1 MSTPSNRKPHG
12 DFAASPRG
20 EITPAQVTEEASLRR
35 DAIDWKQVAILS
47 IAGCGP
53 ASVIALNL
61 QFMGVFAGS
70 ALVLAFVIVWPGI
83 LLLVN
88 TFAEFSK
95 RLPTSGG
102 LYTWNSRAWGQNV
115 GFVYGWTFIGAYMVF
130 SAAGFAVFGG
140 WMEQWLGTQ
149 FGIDLPWWLF
159 TALALTYVASLGY
172 LGITQSLHAALTLL
186 AIEITVLLALALY
199 ILFSG
204 PADGSSLGIEPFT
217 PGAAG
222 TMGWAGIGLAMTYA
236 VLSHVGI
243 EEGSTLGL
251 EVKDPKRGI
260 PKGLWI
266 AAVLV
271 PMFYVLVSYA
281 MVYGYGINDMEA
293 FGEDAAPLQ
302 TIAAT
307 YWGEFGLAVV
317 VIAVLSSIL
326 AFSQTAFIA
335 GARVL
340 YTLGREGVLPTWLGG
355 VSGRSTPHRAI
366 FVMAIVS
373 IVLGVPLAFIS
384 GPFNVWG
391 YFGFLISIAFL
402 VSYILTNA
410 GMIRFMLEI
419 GEFQW
424 FRHGV
429 LGAVGSLIFLYPL
442 YKTVWPLADGI
453 YGVLPFVYL
462 AWVVLGVLFLMYT
475 RSRRPGVL
483 AAIGTSLAEGD
494 STIPEPHS
502 PHNLSSNR
510 RREEEEST
518 PQ

>member
-1 MSTPSNRKPHG
+1 MTTASDSTTPGASAGSPGGTAQPGSSNT
-12 DFAASPRG
+12 RG
-20 EITPAQVTEEASLRR
+20 GLRR

-61 QFMGVFAGS
+61 QFMGAFAGS
-70 ALVLAFVIVWPGI
+70 ALVLAFVIVWPGV

-102 LYTWNSRAWGQNV
+102 LYTWNSRAWGKQV

-140 WMEQWLGTQ
+140 WVEQWLDTQ
-149 FGIDLPWWLF
+149 FGLNVPWWVF
-159 TALALTYVASLGY
+159 TAAALTYVTILAY
-172 LGITQSLHAALTLL
+172 LGISQSLHAALTLL
-186 AIEITVLLALALY
+186 AIEVVVLLALALY
-199 ILFSG
+199 IVFTG
-204 PADGSSLGIEPFT
+204 PTDGSSLGVEPFT

-222 TMGWAGIGLAMTYA
+222 ALGWGGIGLAMTYA

-243 EEGSTLGL
+243 EEGSTLGQ
-251 EVKDPKRGI
+251 EVKDPRRGI
-260 PKGLWI
+260 PRGLWV

-271 PMFYVLVSYA
+271 PIFYILVSYA
-281 MVYGYGINDMEA
+281 MVYGYGINDMVA
-293 FGEDAAPLQ
+293 FGEDPAPLQ
-302 TIAAT
+302 TIAAN
-307 YWGEFGLAVV
+307 YWGEFGLTIV
-317 VIAVLSSIL
+317 VIATLSSIL

-340 YTLGREGVLPTWLGG
+340 YTLGREGVLPGWLGG
-355 VSGRSTPHRAI
+355 VSHRSTPHRAI
-366 FVMAIVS
+366 FVMGAVS
-373 IVLGVPLAFIS
+373 IGLGVPLAFAV

-402 VSYILTNA
+402 VSYIFTNA
-410 GMIRFMLEI
+410 GMIRFMRSI
-419 GEFQW
+419 GEFHW

-429 LGAVGSLIFLYPL
+429 LGAAGSLIFLYPL
-442 YKTVWPLADGI
+442 YKTVWPLQDGI

-462 AWVVLGVLFLMYT
+462 GWIVLGLVFLAYT
-475 RSRRPGVL
+475 KSRRPEAL
-483 AAIGTSLAEGD
+483 DAIGTSLAEGD
-494 STIPEPHS
+494 EHGGALYS
-502 PHNLSSNR
+502 PGAHDPVTQSGHQTR
-510 RREEEEST
+510 
-518 PQ
+518 